1 MSDCLTTGVMPTGPE
16 VTDKDKRENT
26 VFVRPFL
33 GLTPNEQTTSALK
46 PGSKVGV
53 VADRGLVESNPRDL
67 TWDEFATI
75 HFLVGKVVSISE
87 ATPSSDS
94 SEPASTLPDKVDSD
108 QAVPIPLTADFGSV
122 VGQKDA
128 IAYLRPGFISPKELV
143 GRQILAVVNLE
154 VPPSPSSSTEEGQTS
169 TTETGTAEGALV
181 LTVGGITTVEPAK
194 EVENGYHLA

>member
-1 MSDCLTTGVMPTGPE
+1 MSDCLTTGVMPTGAE
-16 VTDKDKRENT
+16 VSDKEKRENT

-33 GLTPNEQTTSALK
+33 GLTPNEQTINALK

-53 VADRGLVESNPRDL
+53 VADSGLIESNPRDL
-67 TWDEFATI
+67 TWDEFVTM
-75 HFLVGKVVSISE
+75 HFLVGRVTSITE
-87 ATPSSDS
+87 TAPSSS
-94 SEPASTLPDKVDSD
+94 NAPASAFPEKADSD
-108 QAVPIPLTADFGSV
+108 QALPIPLTADFGTV

-128 IAYLRPGFISPKELV
+128 VAYLRPGFISPKELV

-154 VPPSPSSSTEEGQTS
+154 VPPSPSSSIDEDQAS
-169 TTETGTAEGALV
+169 TGTGTAGEGALV